1 MIVIDAS
8 AMMTW
13 CFADERAKNAD
24 ALMKRMVGEGM
35 TAPTN
40 FPLEIVNTLRVGE
53 RRKRVTPQQASAFV
67 ALVEALRIEIDLETP
82 SRSWSDVRLLSLREE
97 ISAYD
102 VAYLELALRRRATL
116 ATFDKG
122 LLKAARTN
130 KVPVLEIGTP
140 R

>member
-8 AMMTW
+8 AMLTW

-24 ALMKRMVGEGM
+24 ALMQRMVREGM
-35 TAPTN
+35 VAPCN

-53 RRKRVTPQQASAFV
+53 RRKRLTPQEASAFV
-67 ALVEALRIEIDLETP
+67 ALVQALRIEVDAETP
-82 SRSWSDVRLLSLREE
+82 ARAWSDIRLLSLREE

-102 VAYLELALRRRATL
+102 AAYLELAMRRNATL
-116 ATFDKG
+116 ATFDNG
-122 LLKAARTN
+122 LLKAARSN
-130 KVPVLEIGTP
+130 KVPTLQIGAP

>member
-8 AMMTW
+8 AMLTW
-13 CFADERAKNAD
+13 CFADERARNAD
-24 ALMKRMVGEGM
+24 ALMRRMVREGM

-40 FPLEIVNTLRVGE
+40 FPLEVVNTLRVGE
-53 RRKRVTPQQASAFV
+53 RRKRVTPQQATAFA
-67 ALVEALRIEIDLETP
+67 ALVEALRIEIDVETP
-82 SRSWSDVRLLSLREE
+82 SRAWSDIRQLSLREE

-102 VAYLELALRRRATL
+102 AAYLELAMRRQGTL

-122 LLKAARTN
+122 LLKAARAN
-130 KVPVLEIGTP
+130 KVTVLEIGTP